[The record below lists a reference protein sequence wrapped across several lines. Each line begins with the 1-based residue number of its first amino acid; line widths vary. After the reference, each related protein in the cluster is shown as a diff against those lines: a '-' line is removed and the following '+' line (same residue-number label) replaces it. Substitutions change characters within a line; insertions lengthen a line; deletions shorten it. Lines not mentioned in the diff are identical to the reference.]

1 MSNQGS
7 THYYAEAR
15 VVSNTRESSRV
26 NTLTLRVGEKLSIEP
41 GQFLMVWRPGDGEIP
56 ITPSL
61 IEDETLSLT
70 IEKMGFTSSRLAE
83 LQPGEKVFLRGP
95 YGNGFNLSLP
105 GRYLLVGGGT
115 GAASLTPSYLKLS
128 EKKVETLFLVG
139 GRSRD
144 NLVYVSKLRELKA
157 RFQVATDDGSEGFK
171 GTLPEFFEKIVSE
184 NRFENVLTIGPEKMM
199 VKIAEKC
206 REHNILCQVSLVR
219 IVKCGLGICGS
230 CVLDPLGLRI
240 CVDGPVF
247 YGDRILGTDFGRRM
261 RDEAGRK
268 TEVVL

>member
-1 MSNQGS
+1 MRSLGS
-7 THYYAEAR
+7 AHHYLEAKI
-15 VVSNTRESSRV
+15 VSNIRENNKV
-26 NTLTLRVGEKLSIEP
+26 NTLVLRVEEKPSIEP

-61 IEDETLSLT
+61 IDVGTLSLT
-70 IEKMGFTSSRLAE
+70 IEKVGFTSTRLAE
-83 LQPGEKVFLRGP
+83 LKPGEKVFLRGP

-115 GAASLTPSYLKLS
+115 GAASLTPAYMRLV
-128 EKKVETLFLVG
+128 EKNVEPLLLVG

-157 RFQVATDDGSEGFK
+157 RFQIATDDGSDGFK
-171 GTLPEFFEKIVSE
+171 GTLPELFNEVASK

-206 REHNILCQVSLVR
+206 RELEISCQVSLVR

-230 CVLDPLGLRI
+230 CVLDPVGLRV

-247 YGDRILGTDFGRRM
+247 YGDRIIGTDFGRCM
-261 RDEAGRK
+261 RDEEGRR

>member
-1 MSNQGS
+1 MRNQCS

-15 VVSNTRESSRV
+15 VVSNIMESSRV
-26 NTLTLRVGEKLSIEP
+26 NTLILRVGEKLSVKP
-41 GQFLMVWRPGDGEIP
+41 GQFLMVWKPGDGEIP

-61 IEDETLSLT
+61 IEGETLSLT
-70 IEKMGFTSSRLAE
+70 IEKIGFTSSRLAE
-83 LQPGEKVFLRGP
+83 LNPGEKVFLRGP
-95 YGNGFNLSLP
+95 YGNGFNLELP

-115 GAASLTPSYLKLS
+115 GAASLTPSYLKLV

-139 GRSRD
+139 GRNRD
-144 NLVYVSKLRELKA
+144 NLVYLDKLRELNA
-157 RFQVATDDGSEGFK
+157 RFQIATDDGSVGFK
-171 GTLPEFFEKIVSE
+171 GMLPEFFEEIVSKD
-184 NRFENVLTIGPEKMM
+184 RFENILTIGPEKMM

-206 REHNILCQVSLVR
+206 RRLNVSCQVSLVR

-230 CVLDPLGLRI
+230 CVLDPVGLRV

-247 YGDRILGTDFGRRM
+247 YGDTILDTDFGKHM